1 MNITRAER
9 NALDALSKDIFGS
22 SSRWQK
28 LVDKGYDEM
37 VTEEVE
43 ETVPAEKEGEEPTK
57 RMVKVPVTAP
67 NGTHKFVRKYHTI
80 ESVLEFM
87 VEQKKQLD
95 VIRAQIAKQRD
106 ELIAKINA
114 ENAAKQAKEDAEQ
127 LAKQVQEAASGITRS

>member
-1 MNITRAER
+1 MNISRAER
-9 NALDALSKDIFGS
+9 KELDLLSKDIFGS
-22 SSRWQK
+22 SGRWQK

-57 RMVKVPVTAP
+57 RTVKVPVLNAQ
-67 NGTHKFVRKYHTI
+67 GAHQFVRKYYTI

-95 VIRAQIAKQRD
+95 EVRAQIARQRD

-114 ENAAKQAKEDAEQ
+114 ENAAKQAKEEAEA
-127 LAKQVQEAASGITRS
+127 LAKQVQDAAAGITRS

>member
-1 MNITRAER
+1 MEITRAER
-9 NALDALSKDIFGS
+9 KELDLLSKDIFGS

-28 LVDKGYDEM
+28 LINKGYDEM

-57 RMVKVPVTAP
+57 RMVKVPVLAP

-95 VIRAQIAKQRD
+95 IVRAQIAKQRD

-114 ENAAKQAKEDAEQ
+114 ENEAKK
-127 LAKQVQEAASGITRS
+127 